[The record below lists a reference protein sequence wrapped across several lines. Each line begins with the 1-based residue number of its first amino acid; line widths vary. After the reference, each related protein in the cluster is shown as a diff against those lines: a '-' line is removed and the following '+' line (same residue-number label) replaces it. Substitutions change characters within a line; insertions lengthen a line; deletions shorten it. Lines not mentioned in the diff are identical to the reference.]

1 MKRDIL
7 LIEGDDQQRVALVR
21 ALLEAGYRVTVCSS
35 LEEADEVLRYVD
47 CPQAAPDT
55 VLLGSRITHRA
66 MVRFERAMV
75 DRFRGVRIIQ
85 LPRRCEPRS
94 FAAMLSSPTASVS
107 GTWAAR
113 NHAPARSLS
122 ILLIEGDHAHRVA
135 IEDDLRLKG
144 DDVVGCESVGEAAVV
159 FDRFVAQGLPVD
171 AVVSATGVLDGDGLR
186 FCASATSRMPDLRWI
201 LLKQPIAVGNPLPL

>member
-75 DRFRGVRIIQ
+75 DRFRGVRVIQ

-94 FAAMLSSPTASVS
+94 VAAMLSSPTSSVS
-107 GTWAAR
+107 GTWSAR

-122 ILLIEGDHAHRVA
+122 VLLIEGDHAHRVA

>member
-21 ALLEAGYRVTVCSS
+21 ALLRASFRVTVCSS

-55 VLLGSRITHRA
+55 VLFGGRIAHRA
-66 MVRFERAMV
+66 MMRFEKALLE
-75 DRFRGVRIIQ
+75 RFRAVRIVR
-85 LPRRCEPRS
+85 LPERCEPRS
-94 FAAMLSSPTASVS
+94 VAAMLSVPAASLS
-107 GTWAAR
+107 GTGAEQTSAS
-113 NHAPARSLS
+113 ARSLS
-122 ILLIEGDHAHRVA
+122 VLLIEGNRDHRAA

-144 DDVVGCESVGEAAVV
+144 DDVVGCDSVGEAAMV
-159 FDRFVAQGLPVD
+159 FDRFIAQGLPVD
-171 AVVSATGVLDGDGLR
+171 AVVSATGMLDGDGLR

-201 LLKQPIAVGNPLPL
+201 LLKEPARLGTPLPL

>member
-21 ALLEAGYRVTVCSS
+21 ALLEVGYRVTVCSS

-75 DRFRGVRIIQ
+75 DRFRGVRVIQ

-94 FAAMLSSPTASVS
+94 FAAMLSSPTSSVS
-107 GTWAAR
+107 GTWSAW

-122 ILLIEGDHAHRVA
+122 VLLIEGDHAHRVA

>member
-75 DRFRGVRIIQ
+75 DRFRGVRVIQ

-94 FAAMLSSPTASVS
+94 FAAMLSSPTSPVS
-107 GTWAAR
+107 GTWPAR

-122 ILLIEGDHAHRVA
+122 VLLIEGDHAHRVA

-144 DDVVGCESVGEAAVV
+144 DDVVGCESIGEAAVV

>member
-75 DRFRGVRIIQ
+75 DRFRGVRVIQ

-94 FAAMLSSPTASVS
+94 FAAMLSSPTSSVS
-107 GTWAAR
+107 GTWSAR

-122 ILLIEGDHAHRVA
+122 VLLIEGDHAHRVA